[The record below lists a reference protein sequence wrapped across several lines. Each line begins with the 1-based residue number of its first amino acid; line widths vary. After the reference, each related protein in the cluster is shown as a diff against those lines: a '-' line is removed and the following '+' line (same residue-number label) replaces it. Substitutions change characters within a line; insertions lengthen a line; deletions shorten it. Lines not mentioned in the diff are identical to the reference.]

1 MDHSRMSRVH
11 TPITDDLAAYIRA
24 VTLREPE
31 PLRRL
36 RESTEDHPRA
46 SMQTSPE
53 QGQFLNLMARLVGAR
68 KTLEVGVFMGYS
80 STWVALALPP
90 GGKVIACDVSEEFTS
105 RARNTWREA
114 GVEDKIELRLAPA
127 LSTLRGLIDS
137 GQAGSFDFAFI
148 DADKRNYANYYE
160 SALALLRSGGLVAVD
175 NVLWDGNVINP
186 ADTDPD
192 TEAIRAFNRKLC
204 EDSRIAL
211 SLAPIGDGL
220 TLACKL

>member
-1 MDHSRMSRVH
+1 MSRVH
-11 TPITDDLAAYIRA
+11 TPITDELAAYIRE

-36 RESTEDHPRA
+36 RESTQDHPQA
-46 SMQTSPE
+46 NMQTSPE
-53 QGQFLNLMARLVGAR
+53 QGQFLQLMVRLIGAR

-90 GGKVIACDVSEEFTS
+90 GGKVVACDVSEEYTA
-105 RARNTWREA
+105 RARKTWREA
-114 GVEDKIELRLAPA
+114 AVEDKIELHIAPA
-127 LSTLRGLIDS
+127 LYTLQTLLDS
-137 GQAGSFDFAFI
+137 GHAGSFDFAFI
-148 DADKRNYANYYE
+148 DADKGNYSNYYE
-160 SALALLRSGGLVAVD
+160 HALALVRRGGLIAAD
-175 NVLWDGNVINP
+175 NVLWKGSVINP
-186 ADTDPD
+186 ADNDPD
-192 TEAIRAFNRKLC
+192 TEAIRAFNRKLY